1 MSSGRHILLRAQNEV
16 QLNQWIACINYASAF
31 KTAGIRIRPSGMS
44 QQDIELTGIAA
55 ATSHLKATQ
64 QPQKLSPLAVRR
76 WDNGSGSELS
86 ETSTKQLL
94 LSPGPSTSGSSD
106 AKPRSSFERILGS
119 KTPAKVDMEAVLPPP
134 IESGAEFKAIFD
146 QTKHDLAARK
156 SPRPAPRRTD
166 SVATDHSMQS
176 SIQIPTS
183 PTGHEHNI
191 YPSRSSLVRGKINDL
206 TSRLATAQSQLD
218 ADMRIVRNIAILT
231 PFQQATRERLHAAV
245 QVAARRIMLVRLE
258 IAKLACHRQVLED
271 DLKHARREWRQ
282 TKAIALRAAINAIDS
297 TTTPSIDVELVP
309 PAQKALE
316 EIETYA
322 VSSPVAIPRPLK
334 EEGDADMEHRTS
346 SRTASFYSAADFG
359 PEWTTAPITDDEPPA
374 GAPSPDHDDHLD
386 SAVEEPSS
394 GYPFPTV
401 PASSLRSHISG
412 LPNHERYYTAVEG
425 EAHAEDWN
433 LTQAARR
440 VSLVQVPS
448 EIHIS
453 SVWRHANNIASQ
465 QDPSPTSRSPGR
477 PIRQRS
483 IADGV

>member
-1 MSSGRHILLRAQNEV
+1 MSNGRHILLRAQDEV

-55 ATSHLKATQ
+55 ATSHLKAIQ
-64 QPQKLSPLAVRR
+64 QPQKLSPLTIRR
-76 WDNGSGSELS
+76 WDNGSSSELS
-86 ETSTKQLL
+86 ETSTKQPL
-94 LSPGPSTSGSSD
+94 LSPGPTTPGGGD

-119 KTPAKVDMEAVLPPP
+119 KTPAKVDMEAILPPP

-146 QTKHDLAARK
+146 QTKYDLAARK

-166 SVATDHSMQS
+166 SVATDHSAQS
-176 SIQIPTS
+176 SIQISTS
-183 PTGHEHNI
+183 PTGNEHTV
-191 YPSRSSLVRGKINDL
+191 YPSRSSLVRGKINEIA
-206 TSRLATAQSQLD
+206 SRLVTTQSQLD

-231 PFQQATRERLHAAV
+231 PFQQATRERLDAAV
-245 QVAARRIMLVRLE
+245 QVVARRIMLVRLE

-282 TKAIALRAAINAIDS
+282 TKAIALRAAMNAIDS
-297 TTTPSIDVELVP
+297 TATPSIDIEVLP
-309 PAQKALE
+309 PAQEVLE
-316 EIETYA
+316 DVETQA

-334 EEGDADMEHRTS
+334 EEGNADVERRTS

-374 GAPSPDHDDHLD
+374 GALSPDHDDHLD

-394 GYPFPTV
+394 GYPFPAV
-401 PASSLRSHISG
+401 PANALRSHISG

-425 EAHAEDWN
+425 DAHAEDWH

-440 VSLVQVPS
+440 VSLVKVPS
-448 EIHIS
+448 EIRIS
-453 SVWRHANNIASQ
+453 SVWRHPNILASQ
-465 QDPSPTSRSPGR
+465 QDPSPTSGSPKR
-477 PIRQRS
+477 PTRQRS
-483 IADGV
+483 SADGA